1 MGAYKKL
8 AGEERQMWGAFSVDC
23 PECGA
28 PPGFACRKPEG
39 KSHYDTHKAR
49 RERAY
54 GEALAQAL
62 DASYRREHPGP
73 RTKLRTGAFISVHIH
88 PTPQE
93 VRLRHAA

>member
-8 AGEERQMWGAFSVDC
+8 AGEERQMVGAFSVQC

-28 PPGFACRKPEG
+28 PPGFACRNPKG
-39 KSHYDTHKAR
+39 KSQYDSHKAR

-62 DASYRREHPGP
+62 AASYRLESRDP
-73 RTKLRTGAFISVHIH
+73 RT
-88 PTPQE
+88 
-93 VRLRHAA
+93 